1 MPSMLF
7 SHLNSL
13 IQNPKISFP
22 LKLKIANYVEQSE

>member
-7 SHLNSL
+7 SHVNSP

-22 LKLKIANYVEQSE
+22 LRLKISYYVEQSE